1 MPVTLP
7 AIPRRRWL
15 QGGLAAILAP
25 HVLGK
30 DAEDAETW
38 ILFSDTHISADT
50 ALEAR
55 GANMAENLTRCVNQ
69 ALKSRQ
75 KPYGVLVNGDCAY
88 LDGQV
93 GDYEA
98 FAARVAPLREAGVAV
113 HCALGNHDDREHF
126 LAAFTSP
133 DEPRPVAG
141 KHVEVI
147 RSARVN
153 WVLLD
158 SLDQVNSTPGVL
170 GATQL
175 GWLDRTLANLPD
187 RPTFVMA
194 HHNPQGELAE
204 GHKATGLTDSPAL
217 FEVLRRHAKVRA
229 FLYGHTHHWLHT
241 IDRGLHLLNLPPT
254 AYVFNAAQP
263 YGWVAARAYAD
274 RMEFELRALNPA
286 HDQHAEKVVVPF
298 AA

>member
-7 AIPRRRWL
+7 AITRRRWL

-30 DAEDAETW
+30 DAEDEETW

-88 LDGQV
+88 LEGQA

-141 KHVEVI
+141 KHVAAI

-170 GATQL
+170 GAAQL
-175 GWLDRTLANLPD
+175 GWLDRTLVNLPD

-204 GHKATGLTDSPAL
+204 GQKATGLTDSTAL

-229 FLYGHTHHWLHT
+229 FLYGHTHNWSHST
-241 IDRGLHLLNLPPT
+241 DGGIHLLNLPPT
-254 AYVFNAAQP
+254 AYVFNAARP
-263 YGWVAARAYAD
+263 NGWVAARAYAD

-298 AA
+298 AV